1 MTALQSYALRA
12 LQNNVNEFSVKG
24 LIDLAVVSKKRVA
37 LLVSKNQYIG
47 LLGSFGLFLD
57 NKDFLLVGHKSLKES
72 SPPGFSSPYDRL
84 MEKLSL
90 SLYLG
95 LEGIKVFICIKDT
108 KELKY
113 KKTIKNIKITSS
125 VLFEELIVYLN
136 DVGYAKVE
144 EVVETKQF
152 CIKGGII
159 DFYSPVYQYP
169 VRVYFYDEPAIFVF
183 YNLSTGL
190 PKGKNLTEIY
200 LNQSSNQTVLV
211 SIVDLLEKNNF
222 ITIETGPRKEK
233 HKSCVIKQI
242 KEGFF
247 KKNTKNITYIDSL
260 RFSAYQI
267 KNKVY
272 APIIYKNIHKQQKE
286 PVGLISGFEKGDFV
300 CHEDYGVGSFVGFHK
315 GGDTGEE
322 FIKIKYLDGTIN
334 LSVKRLFKLSFV
346 SRETNPNQNISSLNK
361 KGAWKRKGVA
371 IQKNVDTYVDN
382 LVNIYAQKNINVRP
396 SFVSGGELEK
406 DFLQAFNYTD
416 TADQAFVWKELKKDL
431 EGDFPMSR
439 LLCGDVGF
447 GKTELAL
454 RAVFRVVVNGGRVV
468 VLCPTSILVNQ
479 HLGVFVERL
488 SGFGV
493 NVAGLVGG
501 LGVTRKTEIKAA
513 WIDKKIDV
521 LIATSAALYDDVF
534 IRFASFFVVDEEH
547 RFGVKQKEVLV
558 NKFVNKDVLF
568 MSATPIPRTLH
579 LGLSGI
585 HNISTLSSPPIL
597 RKPINTV
604 VSYFSEELIK
614 QSIDF
619 ELSRSGQVFYLHN
632 RVANILSVKN
642 FLLRVCPALSV
653 GVVYSALGVKKI
665 KETVEAFVNKKY
677 NLLLCSSVVASGV
690 DIPNANTIFIDNA
703 HLFGL
708 SQLHQIRGRVGRG
721 VSQGFAYL
729 LVPKNKTLTSS
740 GKKRLKTI
748 EQNTSLGSGYNL
760 SKADLEIRGGG
771 VVFGYKQSGAIYD
784 VGYEYY
790 SKILSRAFE
799 EKTKKTNISMINSFN
814 YQVAFLCAFLDNYIP
829 LNYERLRAYRELSSL
844 YCVDD
849 VVLFKKKLTQ
859 IYGPLSVAEKNL
871 LNMRVVSIFCGE
883 LNIGNLQ
890 YKKGVLV
897 LFFNNTFT
905 GVDYLIKF
913 LELYKQKYNLLAFK
927 FSVVGSSTSVTI
939 SFVSSFVVDGKFLK
953 IFIGGLNV
961 FCKK

>member
-1 MTALQSYALRA
+1 MTTLQSSALRA

-24 LIDLAVVSKKRVA
+24 LIDLAVISKKRVA
-37 LLVSKNQYIG
+37 LLVSKNQYIS

-57 NKDFLLVGHKSLKES
+57 NKEFLLVGHQSLKES
-72 SPPGFSSPYDRL
+72 SPPGFSSAYDRL

-95 LEGIKVFICIKDT
+95 LEGIKVFVCVRGT
-108 KELKY
+108 KELRY
-113 KKTIKNIKITSS
+113 KKTIKSIKITPS
-125 VLFEELIVYLN
+125 VLFEDLIVYLN
-136 DVGYAKVE
+136 NVGYTKVE

-152 CIKGGII
+152 CVKGGII
-159 DFYSPVYQYP
+159 DFYSPVYQHP
-169 VRVYFYDEPAIFVF
+169 VRVYFYDDPAVFVF

-190 PKGKNLTEIY
+190 PKSQNLKEIY
-200 LNQSSNQTVLV
+200 LNQNAGQEVVV
-211 SIVDLLEKNNF
+211 STADLLKKNNF
-222 ITIETGPRKEK
+222 LTIEAGTREEK
-233 HKSCVIKQI
+233 QKSCIIKQI
-242 KEGFF
+242 KEGLF
-247 KKNTKNITYIDSL
+247 KKNTKNIIYVDSL

-267 KNKVY
+267 NNKVY
-272 APIIYKNIHKQQKE
+272 APVIYKNIDKQKQE

-315 GGDTGEE
+315 GGDTGED

-346 SRETNPNQNISSLNK
+346 SRETNPSQNISSLNK
-361 KGAWKRKGVA
+361 KGAWKRKGAA
-371 IQKNVDTYVDN
+371 IQKNVDMYVDN
-382 LVNIYAQKNINVRP
+382 LVNIYAQKHTNVRP
-396 SFVSGGELEK
+396 PFVSGGELEK
-406 DFLQAFNYTD
+406 DFLQAFNYVD
-416 TADQAFVWKELKKDL
+416 TTDQALVWEELKKDL

-454 RAVFRVVVNGGRVV
+454 RVVFRVVINGGRVV

-479 HLGVFVERL
+479 HLSVFIERL
-488 SGFGV
+488 SAFGI
-493 NVAGLVGG
+493 NVVGLVGG
-501 LGVTRKTEIKAA
+501 LETTRKLQIKAA
-513 WIDKKIDV
+513 WVDKKIDV

-585 HNISTLSSPPIL
+585 HNISTLSSPPTL

-614 QSIDF
+614 QSVDF

-632 RVANILSVKN
+632 RVANILSIKS
-642 FLLRVCPALSV
+642 FLLRICPALSV
-653 GVVYSALGVKKI
+653 GVVYSGLGVKKI
-665 KETVEAFVNKKY
+665 KKTVEDFVNKKY
-677 NLLLCSSVVASGV
+677 NLLLCSSVIASGV

-721 VSQGFAYL
+721 SSQGFAYL

-748 EQNTSLGSGYNL
+748 EQNSSLGSGYNL

-771 VVFGYKQSGAIYD
+771 VVFGYKQSGSIYD

-799 EKTKKTNISMINSFN
+799 EKTKKTNISRVDAFN
-814 YQVAFLCAFLDNYIP
+814 YQVSFLCAFLEDYIP
-829 LNYERLRAYRELSSL
+829 LDHERLRAYRELSSL
-844 YCVDD
+844 YFVDD
-849 VVLFKKKLTQ
+849 VLSFKKKLNQ
-859 IYGPLSVAEKNL
+859 IYGPFSVVEQNL
-871 LNMRVVSIFCGE
+871 LNMRVVSVFCGA
-883 LNIGNLQ
+883 LNIDNLKYQ
-890 YKKGVLV
+890 KGVLV
-897 LFFNNTFT
+897 LFFNNSFT
-905 GVDYLIKF
+905 DVDYLIKF
-913 LELYKQKYNLLAFK
+913 LELYKQKYNLLGFK
-927 FSVVGSSTSVTI
+927 FDVVGSATNVTI
-939 SFVSSFVVDGKFLK
+939 SFVSSFVVDGGFLK
-953 IFIGGLNV
+953 NFIGGLNV